1 MSDLRNNDASNS
13 HHDNHVTAAS
23 AAATNDIKEME
34 ELLPSILRAHG
45 VVEAKDGD
53 SINTLDGVHFKGLVC
68 YLFSVA
74 VAVVLYILRFFGMH
88 SLLCYMFGYIYIY
101 IYMYI

>member
-23 AAATNDIKEME
+23 AAAKNDIKEME

-53 SINTLDGVHFKGLVC
+53 SINTLDGVYFKGFVGAF
-68 YLFSVA
+68 LFSC
-74 VAVVLYILRFFGMH
+74 I
-88 SLLCYMFGYIYIY
+88 
-101 IYMYI
+101 